1 MTFVLSANKTF
12 TQLSLSDNIVTM
24 IKIYKTPKFSEWLID
39 SGLTDKDLANSV
51 HEMISGL
58 VDAKLGSGLYKK
70 RIALAGRGKRSGA
83 RTIVASCI
91 DDKWFFL
98 FAFAKNEKDNISK
111 NDEKAFQA
119 MARIL
124 FALDEKGLEKAVS
137 DKRLL
142 EVLQ

>member
-1 MTFVLSANKTF
+1 VQTIQRDISLFLSHNLARSA
-12 TQLSLSDNIVTM
+12 Q
-24 IKIYKTPKFSEWLID
+24 
-39 SGLTDKDLANSV
+39 KDLMPE
-51 HEMISGL
+51 H
-58 VDAKLGSGLYKK
+58 
-70 RIALAGRGKRSGA
+70 ALLMSIRH
-83 RTIVASCI
+83 
-91 DDKWFFL
+91 DKWFFL